1 MNVCAS
7 RRDCMNRYVY
17 SRRDCMNV
25 CASRRE
31 HNSRNSIVMAR
42 HHTIRIIVPIRTLIR
57 FWQFLINKITEFSD
71 PDDKIIGKNYL
82 PGCNQFGNFCRGENR
97 FHDNRGGG
105 DEESVRTPLYC
116 IRSKAILTRQRCP
129 NVCWGA
135 VDLVA
140 VADPYDLAG
149 SDVAGDVESHEGLV
163 VWTAGSMGP
172 IGARVKGL
180 NDQECWSVRGL
191 TEGTGGVLGW
201 R

>member
-82 PGCNQFGNFCRGENR
+82 PGCNQFGNFCMGENR
-97 FHDNRGGG
+97 FHDNRGGVMRSPSG
-105 DEESVRTPLYC
+105 PLCIVSDQRRFWRASDAQMYAGALWILSPLRTHT
-116 IRSKAILTRQRCP
+116 IWR
-129 NVCWGA
+129 
-135 VDLVA
+135 VA
-140 VADPYDLAG
+140 MLQAML
-149 SDVAGDVESHEGLV
+149 
-163 VWTAGSMGP
+163 
-172 IGARVKGL
+172 RVMR
-180 NDQECWSVRGL
+180 V
-191 TEGTGGVLGW
+191 
-201 R
+201 